1 MKDVYVV
8 DAVRTPFGKYN
19 GSLAGVRPDDLAAHA
34 VRELLARTPSL
45 DPSRI
50 EDVYFG
56 NANGAGEENRNV
68 ARMAALLAGLP
79 TSVPGVTVNR
89 LCASGLEA
97 VIQAARAIAAGDA
110 SIVLAGGVESMT
122 RAPYVLPKSDRPFPA
137 GHAELYS
144 TTLGWRMVNPRMDP
158 QWTVPLGESAEL
170 IADKHKIGR
179 EQQDEFALASHRK
192 AAQAQADGLFD
203 VELAPVP
210 VPQRKGD
217 PVDFA
222 ADECVRPG
230 ASLEAMAK
238 LKPSFRTASEA
249 RWGSPRPEAGG
260 GTVTAGNASPLNDG
274 AAALL
279 LVDEEG
285 LKATGREP
293 LARISATGVSANDPQ
308 YFGLAPVEAVN
319 RALAKA
325 GKTFADLDVL
335 ELNEAFA
342 AQVLGCVAEWPEFD
356 PAILNP
362 QGGAIALGHPLGAS
376 GARLAGT
383 VAHQLA
389 RKGGG
394 TGVATLCIGVGQGLA
409 LVLDR

>member
-1 MKDVYVV
+1 MNPVYIV
-8 DAVRTPFGKYN
+8 DAVRTPVGRYN
-19 GSLAGVRPDDLAAHA
+19 GALASVRPDDLGAHA
-34 VRELLARTPSL
+34 IRELLARTPDL

-97 VIQAARAIAAGDA
+97 VIQAARAIAVGDA
-110 SIVLAGGVESMT
+110 SIAVAGGVESMT

-137 GHAELYS
+137 GHTELYS
-144 TTLGWRMVNPRMDP
+144 TTLGWRMVNPRMSP
-158 QWTVPLGESAEL
+158 QWTIPLGESAEL
-170 IADKHKIGR
+170 IAEKHKISR
-179 EQQDEFALASHRK
+179 EQQDEFALASHHK
-192 AAQAQADGLFD
+192 AARAQQAGLFAA
-203 VELAPVP
+203 ELAPVP
-210 VPQRKGD
+210 IPQRKGE
-217 PVDFA
+217 PVVFG
-222 ADECVRPG
+222 ADECVRPD

-238 LKPSFRTASEA
+238 LKPSFRTS
-249 RWGSPRPEAGG
+249 G

-285 LKATGREP
+285 LAATGREP
-293 LARISATGVSANDPQ
+293 LARISASGVNALDPD

-325 GKTFADLDVL
+325 GKGFADLDVL

-356 PAILNP
+356 PAVLNP

-389 RKGGG
+389 RKGSG

-409 LVLDR
+409 LVLER

>member
-1 MKDVYVV
+1 MKTVYIV
-8 DAVRTPFGKYN
+8 DAVRTPIGRYN
-19 GSLAGVRPDDLAAHA
+19 GGLSSVRPDDLAAHA
-34 VRELLARTPSL
+34 VRALLARTPDL
-45 DPSRI
+45 EPARI

-97 VIQAARAIAAGDA
+97 VIQAARAIAVGDA
-110 SIVLAGGVESMT
+110 SVAVAGGVESMT
-122 RAPYVLPKSDRPFPA
+122 RAPYVLPKNDRPFPA
-137 GHAELYS
+137 AHAELYS
-144 TTLGWRMVNPRMDP
+144 TTLGWRMVNPAMDP
-158 QWTVPLGESAEL
+158 RWTVPLGESAEL
-170 IADKHKIGR
+170 IADKHGISR
-179 EQQDEFALASHRK
+179 ERQDEFALASHRK
-192 AAQAQADGLFD
+192 AAAAQEKGLFD
-203 VELAPVP
+203 AELAPVP
-210 VPQRKGD
+210 VPQRKGG
-217 PVDFA
+217 PVAFA
-222 ADECVRPG
+222 ADECVRPD
-230 ASLEAMAK
+230 ASLAAMAK
-238 LKPSFRTASEA
+238 LMPSFRAE
-249 RWGSPRPEAGG
+249 G

-279 LVDEEG
+279 LADEEG
-285 LKATGREP
+285 LRSLGREP
-293 LARISATGVSANDPQ
+293 LARVSATGVSATDPQ
-308 YFGLAPVEAVN
+308 YFGLAPVEAVR

-325 GKTFADLDVL
+325 GRDFGDLSVL

-342 AQVLGCVAEWPEFD
+342 AQVLGCLAEWPEFD
-356 PAILNP
+356 PAVLNP

-389 RKGGG
+389 RRGSG

-409 LVLDR
+409 LVLER

>member
-1 MKDVYVV
+1 MNPVYIV
-8 DAVRTPFGKYN
+8 DAVRTPFGKYS
-19 GSLAGVRPDDLAAHA
+19 GGLAAVRPDDLAAHA
-34 VRELLARTPSL
+34 IRELLARTPDL
-45 DPSRI
+45 DRSRI

-68 ARMAALLAGLP
+68 ARMATLLAGLP

-110 SIVLAGGVESMT
+110 SIAVAGGVESMT

-137 GHAELYS
+137 GHTELYS
-144 TTLGWRMVNPRMDP
+144 TTLGWRMVNPAMNP
-158 QWTVPLGESAEL
+158 EWTIPLGESAEL
-170 IADKHKIGR
+170 IADKHKISR
-179 EQQDEFALASHRK
+179 EQQDEFALASHKK
-192 AAQAQADGLFD
+192 AADAQAAGLFD
-203 VELAPVP
+203 SEIAAVP

-217 PVDFA
+217 PVAFA
-222 ADECVRPG
+222 ADECVRPD
-230 ASLEAMAK
+230 ASLAAMAK
-238 LKPSFRTASEA
+238 LKPSFRTEN
-249 RWGSPRPEAGG
+249 

-285 LKATGREP
+285 LKATGRQP
-293 LARISATGVSANDPQ
+293 LARVSATGVHALDPQ

-325 GKTFADLDVL
+325 GKGFDDLSVL

-389 RKGGG
+389 RKGTGV
-394 TGVATLCIGVGQGLA
+394 GVATLCIGVGQGLA
-409 LVLDR
+409 LVLER

>member
-1 MKDVYVV
+1 MKDVYIV
-8 DAVRTPFGKYN
+8 DAVRTPVGKYN

-34 VRELLARTPSL
+34 LRELLARTPAL
-45 DPSRI
+45 DPARI

-68 ARMAALLAGLP
+68 GRMAALLAGLP

-97 VIQAARAIAAGDA
+97 VIQAARAIALGDA
-110 SIVLAGGVESMT
+110 SIALAGGVESMT

-158 QWTVPLGESAEL
+158 QWTIPLGESAEL
-170 IADKHKIGR
+170 IADKHKITR

-192 AAQAQADGLFD
+192 AARAREEGLFD
-203 VELAPVP
+203 AEIAPLSLP
-210 VPQRKGD
+210 RRKGD
-217 PVDFA
+217 PVVFG
-222 ADECVRPG
+222 ADECVRAD
-230 ASLEAMAK
+230 ASLDAMAR
-238 LKPSFRTASEA
+238 LKPSFRTE
-249 RWGSPRPEAGG
+249 G

-279 LVDEEG
+279 LVDAEG
-285 LKATGREP
+285 LEATGREP
-293 LARISATGVSANDPQ
+293 LARVSATGVSAVDPQ

-319 RALAKA
+319 RALAKS
-325 GKTFADLDVL
+325 GKGFDDLSTL

-342 AQVLGCVAEWPEFD
+342 AQVLGCVAEWPDLD
-356 PAILNP
+356 PGILNP

-389 RKGGG
+389 RKGSGV
-394 TGVATLCIGVGQGLA
+394 GVATLCIGVGQGLA
-409 LVLDR
+409 LVLER

>member
-1 MKDVYVV
+1 MRDVYIV
-8 DAVRTPFGKYN
+8 DAVRTPVGKYN
-19 GSLAGVRPDDLAAHA
+19 GSLAPVRPDDLAAHA
-34 VRELLARTPSL
+34 IRELLARTPEL

-50 EDVYFG
+50 GDVYFG

-68 ARMAALLAGLP
+68 ARMAGLLAGLP

-97 VIQAARAIAAGDA
+97 VIQAARAIALGDA
-110 SIVLAGGVESMT
+110 SIALAGGVESMT
-122 RAPYVLPKSDRPFPA
+122 RAPYVLPKNDKPFPA
-137 GHAELYS
+137 GHTELYS
-144 TTLGWRMVNPRMDP
+144 TTLGWRMVNPTMDP
-158 QWTVPLGESAEL
+158 QWTIPLGESAEL
-170 IADKHKIGR
+170 IADKHKITR

-192 AAQAQADGLFD
+192 AAAAQAAGLFD
-203 VELAPVP
+203 AEIAPVSI
-210 VPQRKGD
+210 PQRKGE
-217 PVDFA
+217 PVVFA
-222 ADECVRPG
+222 ADESVRAD
-230 ASLEAMAK
+230 ASLAAMAK
-238 LKPSFRTASEA
+238 LKPSFRKEN
-249 RWGSPRPEAGG
+249 
-260 GTVTAGNASPLNDG
+260 GTVTPGNASPLNDG

-293 LARISATGVSANDPQ
+293 LARVSASGVSAIDPH

-325 GKTFADLDVL
+325 GKTFGDLTTL

-362 QGGAIALGHPLGAS
+362 RGGAIAIGHPLGAS

-389 RKGGG
+389 AAGSG

-409 LVLDR
+409 LVLER

>member
-1 MKDVYVV
+1 MKDVYIL
-8 DAVRTPFGKYN
+8 DAVRTPIGRYG

-34 VRELLARTPSL
+34 IRELLARTPDL
-45 DPSRI
+45 DPARI
-50 EDVYFG
+50 EDVYVG

-68 ARMAALLAGLP
+68 GRMAALLAGLP

-97 VIQAARAIAAGDA
+97 VVQAARAIAVGDA
-110 SIVLAGGVESMT
+110 SVVLAGGVESMT
-122 RAPYVLPKSDRPFPA
+122 RAPYVLPKSDRAFPA
-137 GHAELYS
+137 GHTEMYS

-158 QWTVPLGESAEL
+158 QWTIPLGESAEL
-170 IADKHKIGR
+170 IADKHGITR

-192 AAQAQADGLFD
+192 AEQARRKGLFD
-203 VELAPVP
+203 AEIAPLTLP
-210 VPQRKGD
+210 VRKGD
-217 PVDFA
+217 PVVFG
-222 ADECVRPG
+222 ADECVRAD
-230 ASLEAMAK
+230 ASLDAMAR
-238 LKPSFRTASEA
+238 LEPSFRTEH
-249 RWGSPRPEAGG
+249 

-285 LKATGREP
+285 LAATGREP
-293 LARISATGVSANDPQ
+293 LARVRSTGVSAIEPQ

-325 GKTFADLDVL
+325 GRRFDDVSTL

-342 AQVLGCVAEWPEFD
+342 AQVLGCLAEWPEFD

-362 QGGAIALGHPLGAS
+362 QGGAVALGHPLGAS

-389 RKGGG
+389 RAGGG
-394 TGVATLCIGVGQGLA
+394 VGVATLCIGVGQGLA
-409 LVLDR
+409 LVLER